1 MAMAGRGGR
10 RRVGLF
16 WAILLGSRLM
26 TGEGS
31 PAAAGP
37 LYVYTDAQGQ
47 PVLTDNLEQ
56 VPAAYRGRVRTMI
69 GVDASA
75 APAPEPSAATS
86 AVSHP
91 ASKGV
96 IGDLL
101 DAVAGKLGTRAIKG
115 LTPYQTAVT
124 IVAGSAAVVLLLMI
138 FLSPNPAI
146 RILSKFLLVLVAGA
160 ALYHVVAFEAPT
172 LEAVA
177 GPPQQGSGQAAENV
191 LGRLRSQTEQNYRA
205 QDERTTRQLEP
216 SEQPTP

>member
-1 MAMAGRGGR
+1 MAGRGGTWQ
-10 RRVGLF
+10 VSLL

-31 PAAAGP
+31 SAAAGP

-56 VPAAYRGRVRTMI
+56 VPAAYRGRVRTMT
-69 GVDASA
+69 GADASA
-75 APAPEPSAATS
+75 APAPEPIAATS
-86 AVSHP
+86 AVPHP

-101 DAVAGKLGTRAIKG
+101 DAVAGKLGPRAIKG

-138 FLSPNPAI
+138 FLSANPAI
-146 RILSKFLLVLVAGA
+146 RILCKFLLVLVAGA

-177 GPPQQGSGQAAENV
+177 GPPQQGSGQAVENV

-205 QDERTTRQLEP
+205 QDERTTRQMEP
-216 SEQPTP
+216 AEQPTP

>member
-1 MAMAGRGGR
+1 MAGQGGKWR
-10 RRVGLF
+10 EGLL
-16 WAILLGSRLM
+16 WAILLGGWLV

-31 PAAAGP
+31 PVEAGP

-56 VPAAYRGRVRTMI
+56 VHAAYRGRVRTMT
-69 GVDASA
+69 GSDASA
-75 APAPEPSAATS
+75 APAPEPVAAGS
-86 AVSHP
+86 VAPHP

-115 LTPYQTAVT
+115 LTPYQTAVA

-138 FLSPNPAI
+138 FLSSNPAI
-146 RILSKFLLVLVAGA
+146 RILCKFLLVLVAGA
-160 ALYHVVAFEAPT
+160 ALYHHVVAFETPT

-177 GPPQQGSGQAAENV
+177 GPPQQGSGQAVENV
-191 LGRLRSQTEQNYRA
+191 LGRLRSQTERNYRA
-205 QDERTTRQLEP
+205 QDERTARQIEP
-216 SEQPTP
+216 AEPPTP

>member
-1 MAMAGRGGR
+1 MAGRGAR
-10 RRVGLF
+10 WRVGLF
-16 WAILLGSRLM
+16 WAILLGSPLM
-26 TGEGS
+26 TGAGS
-31 PAAAGP
+31 FASAGP

-56 VPAAYRGRVRTMI
+56 VPAAYRGRVRTMT
-69 GVDASA
+69 GPDVSA
-75 APAPEPSAATS
+75 AQAPEPVAATS
-86 AVSHP
+86 VAPPP

-101 DAVAGKLGTRAIKG
+101 EAVARKLGTRVIKG
-115 LTPYQTAVT
+115 LTPHQTAVA
-124 IVAGSAAVVLLLMI
+124 IVAGSAAVVLLLLI
-138 FLSPNPAI
+138 FLSANPAI
-146 RILSKFLLVLVAGA
+146 RILCKFLLVLVAGA

-177 GPPQQGSGQAAENV
+177 GPPQQGSGQAVENV